1 MLNRKLNSARR
12 KTCLVWVG
20 TFLEKKRLRPPR
32 VPDLQRSTF
41 ALAWPWLPWSFA
53 RSANRSSAR
62 LNPTRILRWK
72 KRKRTPEIGAPPSR
86 TERGAKKNHPALL
99 ILHKKSTFCTF
110 KCDFGAQVQRRCRR
124 RRGATWSSLV
134 VVFVKVSLLFFCCSL
149 FSVSYS
155 SLLFIYY

>member
-1 MLNRKLNSARR
+1 MGTVRWTCADFQTAPRPRAPRRQVQRRVQRRVLNRKLNSARR

-86 TERGAKKNHPALL
+86 TERGAKKNHPAL
-99 ILHKKSTFCTF
+99 
-110 KCDFGAQVQRRCRR
+110 
-124 RRGATWSSLV
+124 
-134 VVFVKVSLLFFCCSL
+134 
-149 FSVSYS
+149 
-155 SLLFIYY
+155 